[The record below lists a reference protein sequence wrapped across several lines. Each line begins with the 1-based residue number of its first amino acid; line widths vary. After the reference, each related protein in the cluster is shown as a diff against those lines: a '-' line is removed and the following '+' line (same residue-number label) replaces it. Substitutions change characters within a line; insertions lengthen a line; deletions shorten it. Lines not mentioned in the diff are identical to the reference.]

1 MKSFAAAILM
11 LGLAGS
17 ATAASADPK
26 LDFLGLCIKQ
36 GSSSNY
42 CACMTDAIGA
52 VLTPA
57 EFAVYNDYLTMVAS
71 GQKDPKAFI
80 EALTAKHGITKQ
92 DLARILKAA
101 TDVTSNTGTCS
112 GL

>member
-1 MKSFAAAILM
+1 MKSLAAAIVM
-11 LGLAGS
+11 FGLAGS
-17 ATAASADPK
+17 AAAQATDPK

-42 CACMTDAIGA
+42 CACMADAIGA

-71 GQKDPKAFI
+71 GAKDPAAFI

-92 DLARILKAA
+92 DLARILKTA
-101 TDVTSNTGTCS
+101 TDVTSKPETCA